1 MPAASGRG
9 KESSWVDGSVSPT
22 LLAERKLLTI
32 WLLFSSPVLTRHVIY
47 SSSHTRRHSMNS
59 GSNRRNQ
66 ERVRFAKS
74 CEATGGMRSMGY
86 MEQRL
91 LWSSRKSEK
100 RFATL
105 QLRPTPVTTC
115 NSYAVCRL
123 PIPSTRIT
131 ALATRQSD
139 TILCVRA
146 PSTNSHFEAEV
157 ALEVIEGAI
166 EGAGDARVLLSVSEM
181 QRSSSSMRVK
191 IPRRLLSSWRK
202 RESERERGRER
213 E

>member
-1 MPAASGRG
+1 MSLTP
-9 KESSWVDGSVSPT
+9 
-22 LLAERKLLTI
+22 LAERKLLTN
-32 WLLFSSPVLTRHVIY
+32 WLLFSSPVRTRHVIY

-66 ERVRFAKS
+66 ERVRLAKS

-105 QLRPTPVTTC
+105 QLCPPPVTTFT
-115 NSYAVCRL
+115 SYAVYRR

-131 ALATRQSD
+131 ALATRHSD

-157 ALEVIEGAI
+157 ALEVIEGA
-166 EGAGDARVLLSVSEM
+166 GDARVLLSVSEM
-181 QRSSSSMRVK
+181 ERSSSSMRVK
-191 IPRRLLSSWRK
+191 IPSRLLSSWR
-202 RESERERGRER
+202 ERERERER
-213 E
+213 C